1 MHGIVLYNNIEILK
15 LSDLHKD
22 KVKKRRMLSSV
33 MNFVSTDKNDCQ
45 KVCILYLS
53 LCDLKSANEVV
64 EQW

>member
-22 KVKKRRMLSSV
+22 KVKERRMLSSV

-45 KVCILYLS
+45 KSMYTLFVI
-53 LCDLKSANEVV
+53 V
-64 EQW
+64 